1 MKKMLGTLYIFSAP
15 SGGGKTSLVNALLES
30 TSNLEVS
37 ISYTTRPPRPGEQ
50 NGHDYHFIDE
60 NKFKDLIK
68 KNAFLEHA
76 KVFDNYYGTAQQWVE
91 KKLKAGIDIILEIDW
106 QGARQIRK
114 KMPDAIG
121 IFILPPS
128 WEALEKRLRKRAQDT
143 DAVIAKRMKEAKDE
157 VSHYDEYDYLIVND
171 NFTKALADLNAIIR
185 VRRLRLSVQQNEQA
199 VLLKDLLGTMRKS
212 K

>member
-15 SGGGKTSLVNALLES
+15 SGGGKTSLVTALLES

-37 ISYTTRPPRPGEQ
+37 ISYTTRPPRPGEHD
-50 NGHDYHFIDE
+50 NVDYHFVDE
-60 NKFKDLIK
+60 DKFKDLIK

-76 KVFDNYYGTAQQWVE
+76 KVFDNYYGTSQQWVE

-114 KMPDAIG
+114 KMPEAIG

-128 WEALEKRLRKRAQDT
+128 WDALEKRLRKRAQDT

-157 VSHYDEYDYLIVND
+157 MSHYDEYDYLIVND
-171 NFTKALADLNAIIR
+171 NFTKALADLNAIMR

-199 VLLKDLLGTMRKS
+199 TLLKELLGS
-212 K
+212 KRSSK